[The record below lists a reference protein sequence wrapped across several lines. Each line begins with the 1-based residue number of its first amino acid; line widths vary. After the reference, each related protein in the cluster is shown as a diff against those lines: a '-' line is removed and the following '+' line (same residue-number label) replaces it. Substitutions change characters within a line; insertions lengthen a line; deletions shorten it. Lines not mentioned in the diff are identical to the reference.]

1 MTIDLFKD
9 VIPSIQ
15 QTKKVVI
22 TSENERDYVP
32 FVVNRSISFHL
43 DMVMA
48 ANQMNMLPSTDNLLQ
63 YHYLLNTVRAYKRP
77 FQKWQKRDI
86 VENLEAVKEF
96 YNYSNEK
103 AKEALS
109 LLSDTQ
115 IQEIK
120 KYLNKGGLNVR
131 HKRTSG
137 GNAT

>member
-1 MTIDLFKD
+1 
-9 VIPSIQ
+9 
-15 QTKKVVI
+15 
-22 TSENERDYVP
+22 
-32 FVVNRSISFHL
+32 
-43 DMVMA
+43 
-48 ANQMNMLPSTDNLLQ
+48 
-63 YHYLLNTVRAYKRP
+63 
-77 FQKWQKRDI
+77 
-86 VENLEAVKEF
+86 VKEF

-120 KYLNKGGLNVR
+120 KYLSKGGLNVR

>member
-1 MTIDLFKD
+1 
-9 VIPSIQ
+9 
-15 QTKKVVI
+15 
-22 TSENERDYVP
+22 
-32 FVVNRSISFHL
+32 
-43 DMVMA
+43 
-48 ANQMNMLPSTDNLLQ
+48 MNMNPSADNILQ

-86 VENLEAVKEF
+86 VENLEAVKEY

>member
-1 MTIDLFKD
+1 
-9 VIPSIQ
+9 
-15 QTKKVVI
+15 
-22 TSENERDYVP
+22 
-32 FVVNRSISFHL
+32 
-43 DMVMA
+43 MVMA
-48 ANQMNMLPSTDNLLQ
+48 ANQMNMNPSADNILQ

-86 VENLEAVKEF
+86 VENLEAVKEY